1 MTFCA
6 AQTAAQTAARLL
18 LYTIFGCAAGVAV
31 AIETNDGPFPDDITD
46 AIPAY
51 QTIRH
56 QYRRSDVYVLDR
68 NGIRLDRLR
77 RDFTVRRG
85 DWLELSEISPAMT
98 RAVIL
103 SEDHRFN
110 DHDGVDWI
118 AVTGVAWRVFSGHR
132 ARGASTLSMQV
143 ASFLDPALARPGD
156 RGVADKLIQIRRAQV
171 LEQHWS
177 KSQILEAYLNLV
189 SFRGELVGIDAVSR
203 VLFQKHAAGLN
214 AREAALAAALLQG
227 PNAVVPVLVQRSCR
241 ILTSM
246 ARADECAGLPN
257 FITASLA
264 RRTARWSDEQTIAP
278 HFSRLALAQA
288 AVSQESSN
296 VAIKTTLD
304 FRLQDTVVRSVN
316 RQLHGL
322 SRERVR
328 DAAVVVLDNA
338 SGDVLAYLGSS
349 GDLSEARHVDHARAL
364 RQAGSALKPFLYA
377 QALQEMRVTAA
388 SLLDNGPLDL
398 STASG
403 LYIPQNYDKQFSGW
417 VSVRVALASSLNI
430 PAVRALTLVGPLAF
444 ARTLVQLGL
453 PLDRSGDFYGYSL
466 ALGSADVTLLSLTNA
481 YRTLANAGRHSSI
494 RFLYSETH
502 APGRNAAHNND
513 VELPA
518 LTTVFAPSAAWIVGD
533 ILSDR
538 QARSRTFGLDSPL
551 STPFWSAVKTG
562 TSKDMR
568 DNWAIGWTEHY
579 TVGVWAGNTAGESMR
594 DVSGVSGAGP
604 VWHDIVQF
612 LHRDRSSSQA
622 PAPAGVSQMLIR
634 FEDDLEPARQEA
646 FIDDTGLHIV
656 RPSRVATIAGQGPS
670 RIVGAPRIVSPA
682 ANTVIAL
689 DPDIP
694 LDYQRVA
701 LQATTLPD
709 RGAGF
714 RWMLKDNIL
723 GHGERVWWRPYPG
736 RHAIRL
742 VGPDGDVA
750 GQVLVRVRG

>member
-1 MTFCA
+1 MRCRSAETVVRSLVLAILCFSA
-6 AQTAAQTAARLL
+6 S
-18 LYTIFGCAAGVAV
+18 VALATDV
-31 AIETNDGPFPDDITD
+31 SPGSVLEGMSNDV
-46 AIPAY
+46 PAY
-51 QTIRH
+51 QDIRQ

-68 NGIRLDRLR
+68 DGVRIDRLR

-85 DWLELSEISPAMT
+85 DWLDLSEISPAVT

-103 SEDHRFN
+103 SEDHRFP

-118 AVTGVAWRVFSGHR
+118 AVAGVARSVFSDR
-132 ARGASTLSMQV
+132 RVRGASTLSMQV
-143 ASFLDPALARPGD
+143 VSLLDSELARPGH
-156 RGVADKLIQIRRAQV
+156 RGLADKLIQIRRAQA
-171 LEQHWS
+171 LERHWS
-177 KSQILEAYLNLV
+177 KAQILEAYLNLV
-189 SFRGELVGIDAVSR
+189 SFRGELVGIDAVSQ
-203 VLFQKHAAGLN
+203 VLFQKQATGLN

-227 PNAVVPVLVQRSCR
+227 PNAVIPVLVQRSCR
-241 ILTSM
+241 ILTQM
-246 ARADECAGLPN
+246 ARAYECEGLPH
-257 FITASLA
+257 FITASLGH
-264 RRTARWSDEQTIAP
+264 RTAPWSDTQSMAP
-278 HFSRLALAQA
+278 HFSRLALAYADAPQGA
-288 AVSQESSN
+288 SN
-296 VAIKTTLD
+296 AFIKTTLD
-304 FRLQDTVVRSVN
+304 SRLQDRVVKSVN
-316 RQLHGL
+316 RHLHGL

-328 DAAVVVLDNA
+328 DAAVVVLDNV

-349 GDLSEARHVDHARAL
+349 GELSQARHVDHARAL

-403 LYIPQNYDKQFSGW
+403 LYIPQNYDRQFSGW
-417 VSVRVALASSLNI
+417 VSVRVALASSLNV
-430 PAVRALTLVGPLAF
+430 PAVRVLTLVGPLAF

-453 PLDRSGDFYGYSL
+453 PLDQSGDFYGYSL

-481 YRTLANAGRHSSI
+481 YRTLANAGRHSSM
-494 RFLYSETH
+494 RFLLSETH
-502 APGRNAAHNND
+502 DSGHDADLDRHVNVPVA
-513 VELPA
+513 
-518 LTTVFAPSAAWIVGD
+518 TTVLDPSAVWIVGD

-568 DNWAIGWTEHY
+568 DNWALGWTEHY

-622 PAPAGVSQMLIR
+622 SVPAAINQMPIR
-634 FEDDLEPARQEA
+634 FENDLEPARQEA
-646 FIDDTGLHIV
+646 FIHDTGMRIV
-656 RPSRVATIAGQGPS
+656 RPSGITGEAGG
-670 RIVGAPRIVSPA
+670 GTPRILSPA
-682 ANTVIAL
+682 PDTIIAL

-694 LDYQRVA
+694 ADHQRVV
-701 LQATTLPD
+701 LQATALPGQ
-709 RGAGF
+709 GAGF
-714 RWMLKDNIL
+714 RWMLKEKIL
-723 GHGERVWWRPYPG
+723 GHGQRVWWQPYPG

-742 VGPDGDVA
+742 VDPHGKVA
-750 GQVLVRVRG
+750 SQVVIRVRG